1 MLISVD
7 SRMTLCRDGGP
18 EGSPAII
25 EVAII
30 GTLRRDLPPDWTDC
44 SSLEQI
50 VAESEDGAAIE
61 LTADEEQKAEEIL
74 MEKLREV
81 IESRRG

>member
-1 MLISVD
+1 
-7 SRMTLCRDGGP
+7 MTLCRDGGP

-30 GTLRRDLPPDWTDC
+30 GILRRDLPPDWTDA
-44 SSLEQI
+44 SSFEQI
-50 VAESEDGAAIE
+50 VAETEDGTAVE
-61 LTADEEQKAEEIL
+61 LTADEEQKAAGIL
-74 MEKLREV
+74 MERLREV